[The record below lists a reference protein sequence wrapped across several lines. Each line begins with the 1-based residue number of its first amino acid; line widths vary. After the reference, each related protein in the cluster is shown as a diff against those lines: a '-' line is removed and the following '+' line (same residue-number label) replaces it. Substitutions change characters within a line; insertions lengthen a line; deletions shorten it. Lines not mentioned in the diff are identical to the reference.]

1 MIACLKV
8 IQSPHSNNY
17 GHTTKNDGVCFNQ
30 SLHLEN
36 SSNLQ
41 TIRGMLHQLMDPRE
55 EYIENY
61 RCADG
66 CQMLNTS
73 TMVVYVTQLSDAL
86 IIQVNTFKYV
96 NGISNKFFPTQVL
109 TRNFLFG
116 EIEWYSL
123 VFIFHG
129 KEQSHCGH
137 YTSGVKVENTWFL
150 ISGKRILMQRKP
162 RRNSKDISVAY
173 ILIYEKIT
181 NFLRVS
187 PISLN
192 GTAEAG
198 PTSELITEIAEI
210 VI

>member
-1 MIACLKV
+1 M
-8 IQSPHSNNY
+8 
-17 GHTTKNDGVCFNQ
+17 
-30 SLHLEN
+30 
-36 SSNLQ
+36 
-41 TIRGMLHQLMDPRE
+41 
-55 EYIENY
+55 
-61 RCADG
+61 
-66 CQMLNTS
+66 
-73 TMVVYVTQLSDAL
+73 
-86 IIQVNTFKYV
+86 
-96 NGISNKFFPTQVL
+96 
-109 TRNFLFG
+109 
-116 EIEWYSL
+116 
-123 VFIFHG
+123 FIFHG

-192 GTAEAG
+192 GTAEVG